1 MTKIGKPKNEFC
13 DRDNLT
19 FLPTFIGSKTKNN
32 RTINLRSKVGVL
44 IITVKLYANH
54 WTNEKIERG

>member
-1 MTKIGKPKNEFC
+1 MTKIGKPKMNFVIVTTSPV
-13 DRDNLT
+13 D
-19 FLPTFIGSKTKNN
+19 TFIGSKTKNN